1 MIYTI
6 EQVVQEVANNA
17 KLGKWLSC
25 RYDVSLPDGTTKALG
40 VKAYGKWVQRVELCG
55 MVDGIPEQKTL
66 KALKE
71 KLADLINNM
80 VKYA

>member
-1 MIYTI
+1 MTTTPAF
-6 EQVVQEVANNA
+6 QSHTVT
-17 KLGKWLSC
+17 LSIFTRC

-71 KLADLINNM
+71 KFADLINNM